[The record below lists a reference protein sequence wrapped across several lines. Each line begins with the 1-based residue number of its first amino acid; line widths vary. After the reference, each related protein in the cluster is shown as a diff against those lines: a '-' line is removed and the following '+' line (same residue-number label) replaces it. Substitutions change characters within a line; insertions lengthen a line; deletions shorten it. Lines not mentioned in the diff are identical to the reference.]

1 MNPQEILAELD
12 RLGIRVWWSEIGA
25 QGRYS
30 RTPKIRVPDS
40 APPELC
46 EAIREHNDEL
56 LKIMDRRKGGVPGI
70 YCRDPKPPL

>member
-1 MNPQEILAELD
+1 VNPREILAELD
-12 RLGIRVWWSEIGA
+12 RLGIQVWWSEIGG

-30 RTPKIRVPDS
+30 RTPKIRVPDG

-56 LKIMDRRKGGVPGI
+56 LKIMDRRKGGVPGVF
-70 YCRDPKPPL
+70 YRDPKPLP